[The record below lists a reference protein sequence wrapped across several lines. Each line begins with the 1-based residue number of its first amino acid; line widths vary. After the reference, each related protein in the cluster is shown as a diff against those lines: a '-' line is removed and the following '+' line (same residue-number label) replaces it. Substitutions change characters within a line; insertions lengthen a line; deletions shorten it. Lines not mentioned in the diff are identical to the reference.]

1 VNRNQ
6 VNFLPLRSSGEF
18 SSLALLNQGCESIE
32 DRHSEIQRRS
42 IKSEKDEEMMFSPSQ
57 KESPDLTSR
66 SVGNTSAKNSETMT
80 GLKPK
85 VLIFESPSPSG
96 KKKSIT
102 KVELVSPASKE
113 IKLAIG
119 STLAYSS
126 ARTAD
131 TGRGSGGHSDK

>member
-1 VNRNQ
+1 
-6 VNFLPLRSSGEF
+6 
-18 SSLALLNQGCESIE
+18 
-32 DRHSEIQRRS
+32 
-42 IKSEKDEEMMFSPSQ
+42 
-57 KESPDLTSR
+57 
-66 SVGNTSAKNSETMT
+66 MT

-102 KVELVSPASKE
+102 KVGVELASPASKE
-113 IKLAIG
+113 IRLAIG

-131 TGRGSGGHSDK
+131 TGRGSGGHSEK

>member
-1 VNRNQ
+1 
-6 VNFLPLRSSGEF
+6 
-18 SSLALLNQGCESIE
+18 
-32 DRHSEIQRRS
+32 
-42 IKSEKDEEMMFSPSQ
+42 MFSPSQ